1 MHWAHGHST
10 EHLLTAFRPATSFGL
25 GNALSDLNSCPRGV
39 FASFRVFRA
48 LSPSSQGSTFPCSHV
63 FDSYFCIYLP
73 FSECFC
79 PRRFL
84 RAFSKGCEA
93 LVVSLALTGLSLK
106 LEHYPGTEVCSRSFS
121 PTGLGNIIYL
131 RESPVIDISIQS
143 TKIQET
149 VTGDVES
156 VVRRPRL

>member
-10 EHLLTAFRPATSFGL
+10 EHLLTAFRPETSFGH
-25 GNALSDLNSCPRGV
+25 GNSLPDPNSCLRGV

-48 LSPSSQGSTFPCSHV
+48 MSPSSQGSTFPWSHV
-63 FDSYFCIYLP
+63 FDSHFCIYLP

-93 LVVSLALTGLSLK
+93 LIVSLALAGLPLK

-121 PTGLGNIIYL
+121 RTGLGNIIYP
-131 RESPVIDISIQS
+131 RESLVIDISIQS
-143 TKIQET
+143 TRIQET
-149 VTGDVES
+149 VMGDVES
-156 VVRRPRL
+156 VVRRPR